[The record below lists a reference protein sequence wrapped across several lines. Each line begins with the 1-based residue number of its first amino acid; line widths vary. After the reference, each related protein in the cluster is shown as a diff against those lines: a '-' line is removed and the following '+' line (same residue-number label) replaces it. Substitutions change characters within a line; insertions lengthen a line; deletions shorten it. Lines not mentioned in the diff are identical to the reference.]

1 VIEDVE
7 IRISSHHLEIADE
20 IMRIEP
26 PGLFGYSASLP
37 GLFCY
42 PVSLPVTFNE
52 SSWLSFDLRAFI
64 DNELV
69 TEEYYAIDIDLP
81 VESEPETI
89 HSIEPSRVRP
99 GETLT
104 IYSYMPGM
112 ASGRINNGSIRVSI
126 WPRKKGASSP
136 LAANLPA
143 NYCGK
148 GIFNTSWQVPGDL
161 DLFDPNWE
169 ATELS
174 VEIETYN
181 SELDWLRG
189 TPRDWRYFTVPLGDL
204 FLAISGNI
212 EGDNLELNM
221 SVVDLEFQ
229 PVSEANLTLRFE
241 QHLSLPEATDEII
254 ENRSAPLTDFQGK
267 SFYSYWL
274 NESCSWV
281 ELRAQASKNDS
292 ITVIKRNFASSPYV
306 YFEYFHV
313 VPKNYNY
320 LDVYLEKR
328 KNMIDMT
335 FQAYLGGTPLGG
347 TPLSNAVITVSPLS
361 NAVIT
366 VYSVW
371 TRGIMAVKNY
381 TTSENGEFEVKIPY
395 PPNIKGNDEI
405 YLIFGYYNGSVWM
418 HERFY
423 LGYVDRDF
431 NDVGSKKDISIR
443 FEQKEGLIAASFIVK
458 VPESCPFARLYAFAF
473 FEDTDA
479 YPPPDYGYDYRDERA
494 GIPKNNRISVGISY
508 PIGLTPRYLVVYAQ
522 IADLSEPSGYRRLIW
537 ITDSQGNVLSQ
548 ERQSESLEARLAL
561 GVAVIGGIFMILLI
575 GMVIG
580 YLGHVAV
587 GKRQKNLKIV

>member
-1 VIEDVE
+1 MIYAQVYQATEVIEDVE
-7 IRISSHHLEIADE
+7 IRISSHHLEIEDE
-20 IMRIEP
+20 IMRTEP
-26 PGLFGYSASLP
+26 PGLFGYPASLP

-42 PVSLPVTFNE
+42 PVSLPVTFSE

-69 TEEYYAIDIDLP
+69 TEEDYDIDIDLP
-81 VESEPETI
+81 VEPEPETI

-112 ASGRINNGSIRVSI
+112 ASGRINNASIMVSI
-126 WPRKKGASSP
+126 WPQKKGASSP
-136 LAANLPA
+136 LAANIPA

-169 ATELS
+169 TTALS
-174 VEIETYN
+174 VEIETYD
-181 SELDWLRG
+181 SELDWPG
-189 TPRDWRYFTVPLGDL
+189 VAPPDWRWFTVPLGDL
-204 FLAISGNI
+204 FLAINGKI
-212 EGDNLELNM
+212 EGNNLELDM
-221 SVVDLEFQ
+221 SVADLEFR
-229 PVSEANLTLRFE
+229 PVSEANLTLSFE
-241 QHLSLPEATDEII
+241 QHLSLPEATNEII

-267 SFYSYWL
+267 SFYSYRL
-274 NESCSWV
+274 NESCYWV
-281 ELRAQASKNDS
+281 EVRAQASKNDS
-292 ITVIKRNFASSPYV
+292 ITVIKSGFVSHSYV
-306 YFEYFHV
+306 GFEYFDV

-320 LDVYLEKR
+320 FDGYLEKR

-335 FQAYLGGTPLGG
+335 FQAYLEG
-347 TPLSNAVITVSPLS
+347 TPLSNT
-361 NAVIT
+361 VIT
-366 VYSVW
+366 VYPVW
-371 TRGIMAVKNY
+371 ARGIMVIKNY

-405 YLIFGYYNGSVWM
+405 YLIFSYYNGSVWVY
-418 HERFY
+418 ERFY
-423 LGYVDRDF
+423 FGYIDRDF

-443 FEQKEGLIAASFIVK
+443 FEQKEGFIAVNFVVK
-458 VPESCPFARLYAFAF
+458 VPESCPFARLSAFAF

-479 YPPPDYGYDYRDERA
+479 YSPLVYGYDYWDEHT
-494 GIPKNNRISVGISY
+494 GIPKNNRISAGISY
-508 PIGLTPRYLVVYAQ
+508 PIGLTPRYLIVYAQ
-522 IADLSEPSGYRRLIW
+522 IADLSEPSGYRWLIW

-561 GVAVIGGIFMILLI
+561 GVAAIGGIFVILLI
-575 GMVIG
+575 GMVMG

-587 GKRQKNLKIV
+587 GKGRKKGLKHV